1 MIENKKVMN
10 IKKENTE
17 FGVTSRLMI
26 LIVIISFLICAFVIF
41 LNGRRNLNQI
51 NSQFKEIE
59 RVLNTRLKVS
69 FAQPIWNY
77 DFSTIERLVK
87 SELSDPRLR
96 GMRILDTNGNMII
109 SLERKADGSIGKS
122 KDANTGAEFRGVLV
136 TYARHDGVDE
146 YIAEIQFEL
155 DKEAYYRAMWKD
167 LAVQTVEIL
176 MIVAILVWTLS
187 YVTLKRVVRPLDTL
201 RKRLQVVWLSLREG
215 TAFSPR
221 QDVIDPTAFPELKH
235 MAHELESMFS
245 ELDLA
250 SQNLRQSQQRLS
262 LVLDGASLGSWDWNL
277 QNKTVNIDDRFAEMI
292 GLKTSD
298 FQNDDSLWERLIHP
312 DDYPKFQFALKQHF
326 EQRSLDCQV
335 EYRMRH
341 KKGYWVW
348 MLSRGKVNQK
358 DDLGKPIRISGTHLD
373 ITERKASEEELITL
387 NILQTAILESAG
399 YAIIATSSDGTVAT
413 FNKAAVKM
421 FGYSQEEIIGK
432 STFAVFHEPYELSQR
447 QKDFSSDLGKT
458 LEPGFP
464 VLVAKSLAGMPN
476 EYEWTYVRKDGSQ
489 FPVLLSITALKD
501 PDNKLMGFLG
511 VAVDMTEQKRNLET
525 LRQTNMQ
532 LEALTTHARV
542 MAEKALAANKTQSQ
556 FIANMSHEI
565 RTPMNAIIGY
575 ADLMLETPMSDEQKN
590 YISAIQKSG
599 SLLLDLVNNILEI
612 SKIETGVLQLKNR
625 DFNFKSC
632 VSEIVE
638 ILSPKA
644 NQKSIRLIL
653 ELGSDSPEKVNGDQL
668 RLRQVLVNLLE
679 NAIKFTE
686 EGTVTLRVG
695 PFENL
700 ESNWIKAQFEVHD
713 TGIGISRDKVANL
726 FERFNQLDDSITKK
740 YGGTGLGLAISREII
755 RLMRGD
761 IQVKSE
767 LGKGTV
773 FTFFVLLQTI
783 QEEKQVEEKKI
794 ENMPQELRS
803 LNILLAEDTEENQIL
818 IQHYMKKLPYKIDVA
833 VNGLEAVEKFQK
845 EKYDLVL
852 MDMQMPVMDG
862 LTATKRIR
870 EIEDVRGQGNIPII
884 ALTAYALD
892 EQKKLCL
899 DSGCTLHLPKPV
911 KKDELLRA
919 ILSQTQYF
927 KVT

>member
-1 MIENKKVMN
+1 MMENKVQEN
-10 IKKENTE
+10 LKKENSE

-26 LIVIISFLICAFVIF
+26 LIVVISFLICAFVIF

-96 GMRILDTNGNMII
+96 AMRILDTNGNVII
-109 SLERKADGSIGKS
+109 SLVKMNDGSVVKS
-122 KDANTGAEFRGVLV
+122 KEANTSTEFKGVLV
-136 TYARHDGVDE
+136 TYTRHDGVDE

-155 DKEAYYRAMWKD
+155 DKEAYYSTMWRD
-167 LAVQTVEIL
+167 LGVQTVEIL
-176 MIVAILVWTLS
+176 MIIAILVWTLS

-215 TAFSPR
+215 TGFSPR
-221 QDVIDPTAFPELKH
+221 EDVIDPTAFPELKH
-235 MAHELESMFS
+235 MAHELENMFS

-262 LVLDGASLGSWDWNL
+262 LVLDGASLGAWDWNL
-277 QNKTVNIDDRFAEMI
+277 QNRVVSIDERFAEML
-292 GLKTSD
+292 GLKVTD
-298 FQNDDSLWERLIHP
+298 FQNDDSLWEHFIHP
-312 DDYPKFQFALKQHF
+312 DDSSKFQYALKQHF
-326 EQRSLDCQV
+326 EHRSPDYQV

-348 MLSRGKVNQK
+348 MLARGKVNQK
-358 DDLGKPIRISGTHLD
+358 DELGKPLRISGTHLD
-373 ITERKASEEELITL
+373 ITERKASEEKLITL

-399 YAIIATSSDGTVAT
+399 YAIFATGSDGTVAT
-413 FNKAAVKM
+413 FNKAAEKM
-421 FGYSQEEIIGK
+421 LGYTQEEIIGK
-432 STFAVFHEPYELSQR
+432 STLALFHEPYELSQR
-447 QKDFSSDLGKT
+447 QKDFSSDIGRA

-464 VLVAKSLAGMPN
+464 VLVAKSLSGLPN
-476 EYEWTYVRKDGSQ
+476 EHEWTYVRKDGSQ

-501 PDNKLMGFLG
+501 PENKLMGFLG
-511 VAVDMTEQKRNLET
+511 MAVDMTEQKRNIET

-542 MAEKALAANKTQSQ
+542 MAEKALAANKTKSQ

-575 ADLMLETPMSDEQKN
+575 ADLILETPMNEEQKN
-590 YISAIQKSG
+590 YISAIQKAG

-638 ILSPKA
+638 ILTPKA
-644 NQKSIRLIL
+644 TQKSIHLVL
-653 ELGSDSPEKVNGDQL
+653 ELGSDCPERVNGDQL

-679 NAIKFTE
+679 NGIKFTE
-686 EGTVTLRVG
+686 EGSVTLRVG

-700 ESNWIKAQFEVHD
+700 ESNWIKARFEVHD
-713 TGIGISRDKVANL
+713 TGIGISAEKVINL

-767 LGKGTV
+767 FGKGTT
-773 FTFFVLLQTI
+773 FTFFVLLQTV
-783 QEEKQVEEKKI
+783 QKEKHIEDKKI
-794 ENMPQELRS
+794 ENMPQDLRS

-833 VNGLEAVEKFQK
+833 VNGVEAIEKFQK
-845 EKYDLVL
+845 EKYDLIL

-870 EIEDVRGQGNIPII
+870 EIEDVRGQGSIPII

-899 DSGCTLHLPKPV
+899 DSGCNLHLPKPV

-927 KVT
+927 KVS

>member
-1 MIENKKVMN
+1 MIENKKVMS

-26 LIVIISFLICAFVIF
+26 LIVIISFMICAFVVF

-167 LAVQTVEIL
+167 LAVQTIEIL

-235 MAHELESMFS
+235 MARELESMFS

-277 QNKTVNIDDRFAEMI
+277 QNKTVSIDDRFAEMI
-292 GLKTSD
+292 GLKISD

-421 FGYSQEEIIGK
+421 LGYSQEEIIGK
-432 STFAVFHEPYELSQR
+432 STLAVFHEPYELSQR

-542 MAEKALAANKTQSQ
+542 MAEKALAANKTKSQ

-713 TGIGISRDKVANL
+713 TGIGISSDKVANL

-870 EIEDVRGQGNIPII
+870 EIEDVRGQGSIPII

>member
-421 FGYSQEEIIGK
+421 LGYSQEEIIGK
-432 STFAVFHEPYELSQR
+432 STLAVFHEPYELSQR

-532 LEALTTHARV
+532 LEALTPHARV
-542 MAEKALAANKTQSQ
+542 MAEKALAANKTKSQ